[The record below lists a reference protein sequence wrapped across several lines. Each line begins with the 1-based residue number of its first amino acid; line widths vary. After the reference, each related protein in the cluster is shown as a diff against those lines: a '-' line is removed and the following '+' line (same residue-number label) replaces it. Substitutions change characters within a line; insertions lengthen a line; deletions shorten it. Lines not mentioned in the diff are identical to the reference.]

1 MAKKSHQEGVQ
12 LQENVQLMSQFQVL
26 AARLLELTS
35 VELEDRVR
43 AELHENPALDEDLHR
58 QSEQELPSEVGED
71 GDDVRA
77 NYRSEDDVPDYEWQ
91 RQGKHFVRIE
101 EIPFSEATSFFEMLQ
116 EQLDERQLTP
126 HQRRVAIYLLGSL
139 DDDGL
144 LRKDLLTICD
154 ELQFHMD
161 IVSSV
166 EELEQLLKMIQ
177 DFDPAGVGAT
187 NLQECLLLQLD
198 RKERTQGGSEL
209 LALEK
214 QIVKHHYKDFTNKQ
228 WARIEQRVEATPEMF
243 QQAIAEI
250 CRLNPR
256 PGASMGESIGRSGG
270 QIVPDFIIETTDGE
284 EIIVALN
291 NRNVPELHLNNEFV
305 QLLEEEEKR
314 EAHDEQSQ
322 GQETQ
327 EATSFLKQKVMA
339 AQTFVGAL
347 KLRHQTMLRTM
358 GVIVEMQRPF
368 FLEGD
373 FALLKPM
380 TRVDV
385 AKKLGM
391 DVSTI
396 SRVCNGKYAQTR
408 FGIFALKDFF
418 VDAYATGNK
427 KDLTVVKVEQELKKL
442 IDTEDKT
449 KPYTD
454 DELSELLKKQ
464 GLSIARRTIAKYRE
478 QLGIPV
484 ARLRSEFI

>member
-58 QSEQELPSEVGED
+58 QSEQELPSEGEG

-91 RQGKHFVRIE
+91 RSGRHYAQIE

-116 EQLDERQLTP
+116 EQLDERHLTP
-126 HQRRVAIYLLGSL
+126 HQRRVATYLLGSL

-144 LRKDLLTICD
+144 LRKDLLTIYD

-177 DFDPAGVGAT
+177 SFDPAGVGAT
-187 NLQECLLLQLD
+187 NLQECLLLQLE
-198 RKERTQGGSEL
+198 RKERTQGSSEL
-209 LALEK
+209 LTLEK
-214 QIVKHHYKDFTNKQ
+214 RIVKHHYKDFTNKQ

-270 QIVPDFIIETTDGE
+270 QIVPDFIVDTTDDE
-284 EIIVALN
+284 EITIALN

-305 QLLEEEEKR
+305 QLLEEEEER
-314 EAHDEQSQ
+314 EADDEQP
-322 GQETQ
+322 QET
-327 EATSFLKQKVMA
+327 TSFLKQKVMA

-347 KLRHQTMLRTM
+347 KLRHQTMLKTM
-358 GVIVEMQRPF
+358 GVIVAKQRPF

-385 AKKLGM
+385 AKELGM

-418 VDAYATGNK
+418 TDAYTADEK
-427 KDLTVVKVEQELKKL
+427 KDLTVVKMMQELKKL

-464 GLSIARRTIAKYRE
+464 GLSMARRTIAKYRE

-484 ARLRSEFI
+484 ARLRSELL